1 MMAMTCPAEHEL
13 LPLLSQEPGASELR
27 EHVASCSSCRRRL
40 QQLDG
45 EVRAIRENRQEAS
58 LPPWS
63 DLISHVGLEL
73 ASARTD
79 PDETADY
86 RPGDPLPSTAADAGN
101 CDETGPSALP
111 ARIGK
116 YLVVGEFDDGG
127 QATVYR
133 VVHPGIGR
141 DLALKLAKK
150 RVDERETD
158 FDLSASEAK
167 ILGDLDH
174 PGLVRVV
181 DLGIYEG
188 RMFLVMDYVRGKN
201 LQQFAKDRPVT
212 AREAARLVIQAAG
225 AAEAVHRR
233 GIERQDIKPKNIL
246 VDESGRARLIDFG
259 LARWH
264 HAWSEC
270 AEGPSGGTPEFM
282 APEQA
287 RGDQDRIGP
296 RTDVFAL
303 GAVLYFLL
311 TGQAPFQ
318 AGNRL
323 ETLARARRND
333 FDREALKKSRVPRR
347 LERIVLKAMAAE
359 PESRHASAEAFARDL
374 GSFLRRP
381 QPLGAAAA
389 ILFAAAVPAVG
400 WSVWPPPPKPP
411 DHHVV
416 IVNPPPVPPPL
427 TGELSLWVW
436 EEGNPQR
443 QGLALPDRGA
453 MPLKSDD
460 RVRVEAKVNRPAY
473 LYLFW
478 IEADGVPQPMYP
490 WKPGNWTELAEPD
503 QPVRQVSLPKRGT
516 HGWPIKKGHSG
527 METLL
532 LLARE
537 TPLPANVSLRDHLG
551 GLPAT
556 GIPDPRLL
564 VRFDDWMPVQ
574 AGGLKPSGSGT
585 ISASPDRGPQ
595 FVDVEV
601 KDALLQTQALLKERL
616 ARHFSMVR
624 AVSFANQGG

>member
-13 LPLLSQEPGASELR
+13 LPLLSQEPGASEIR
-27 EHVASCSSCRRRL
+27 EHVASCSSCRQRL
-40 QQLDG
+40 EQLDG
-45 EVRAIRENRQEAS
+45 EVRALRENRQDAS

-63 DLISHVGLEL
+63 DLLSHVGLGL

-79 PDETADY
+79 PDETAEY
-86 RPGDPLPSTAADAGN
+86 RPKDPIPSTTADAASSADAG
-101 CDETGPSALP
+101 PAAMP

-116 YLVVGEFDDGG
+116 YLVVGELDDGG

-158 FDLSASEAK
+158 LDLSAGEAK

-181 DLGIYEG
+181 DLDVHEG
-188 RMFLVMDYVRGKN
+188 LMFLVMDYVRGKN
-201 LQQFAKDRPVT
+201 LQQYATDRPVT
-212 AREAARLVIQAAG
+212 AREAARLVIQAAE

-233 GIERQDIKPKNIL
+233 GIVHQDIKPKNIL

-264 HAWSEC
+264 DAWSHC

-287 RGDQDRIGP
+287 QGQEDRIGP

-333 FDREALKKSRVPRR
+333 FDREALKKAGVPRR
-347 LERIVLKAMAAE
+347 LERIVLNAMATE
-359 PESRHASAEAFARDL
+359 PESRQASAEAFARDL

-381 QPLGAAAA
+381 QWLAAMAA
-389 ILFAAAVPAVG
+389 IL
-400 WSVWPPPPKPP
+400 
-411 DHHVV
+411 
-416 IVNPPPVPPPL
+416 
-427 TGELSLWVW
+427 
-436 EEGNPQR
+436 
-443 QGLALPDRGA
+443 
-453 MPLKSDD
+453 
-460 RVRVEAKVNRPAY
+460 
-473 LYLFW
+473 
-478 IEADGVPQPMYP
+478 
-490 WKPGNWTELAEPD
+490 
-503 QPVRQVSLPKRGT
+503 
-516 HGWPIKKGHSG
+516 
-527 METLL
+527 
-532 LLARE
+532 LLAGVS
-537 TPLPANVSLRDHLG
+537 TAAWLHWPLP
-551 GLPAT
+551 
-556 GIPDPRLL
+556 
-564 VRFDDWMPVQ
+564 
-574 AGGLKPSGSGT
+574 
-585 ISASPDRGPQ
+585 
-595 FVDVEV
+595 
-601 KDALLQTQALLKERL
+601 
-616 ARHFSMVR
+616 
-624 AVSFANQGG
+624 